1 LNSRRTGLASSSAKV
16 ENVEKQMKILYTLA
30 VSFVC
35 GEVQVRAMAMVY
47 FYKSR
52 IVSLMMFLIGCGFV
66 FTLAFTKSER
76 MKSSVQRPVLFA
88 IKNKSSVSTD
98 DAFSNVRRPLTS
110 PAAESVV
117 NKPDSVEALAA
128 ETLNEKQV
136 ALSADDIAL
145 DVPDTILDID
155 KDQETMDVPQ
165 LSPQMLEKL
174 LQNDEDANNVD
185 SQPADPRV
193 PAAKVNEPVEGSDQ
207 VPKVI

>member
-1 LNSRRTGLASSSAKV
+1 
-16 ENVEKQMKILYTLA
+16 
-30 VSFVC
+30 
-35 GEVQVRAMAMVY
+35 MAMVY

-52 IVSLMMFLIGCGFV
+52 IVSLMMFVIGCGFV

-76 MKSSVQRPVLFA
+76 IKSVQRPVLFS

-98 DAFSNVRRPLTS
+98 EAFSNVRRPLIS

-117 NKPDSVEALAA
+117 NKPDSVESLAM
-128 ETLNEKQV
+128 ETLNEKKV
-136 ALSADDIAL
+136 AISADDIAL
-145 DVPDTILDID
+145 DVPDDILDID

-185 SQPADPRV
+185 SQPADPHV
-193 PAAKVNEPVEGSDQ
+193 PAAKVNETVEGSQQ
-207 VPKVI
+207 VPKV